1 LNESGQVIGRLIS
14 EVIPMTDRP
23 RVGSIHRQVLLQAL
37 MLLSGLGPAAVALPW
52 LGQRR
57 RAAAPAHVD

>member
-1 LNESGQVIGRLIS
+1 
-14 EVIPMTDRP
+14 MTDHP